1 MKLYQVGSAIV
12 LTALVVCDAK
22 NAFSQSPEKNEINA
36 ARVTVSMN
44 ADGSRT
50 VYQFDDAQHK
60 AIATTTGQD
69 GKLRQT
75 IRYEAIATTTGEDGK
90 LRQTIRYELDDVGRF
105 SGGRIFGPDGRLR
118 LKSRYTYDSEGRLQ
132 EETQSAENDAVL
144 HKIVY
149 SYDQNGKQT
158 GYSIFDASGKLL
170 GRKTPLVSRP
180 SPSPKSRE
188 KSSR

>member
-1 MKLYQVGSAIV
+1 MRLFQVGPAIV
-12 LTALVVCDAK
+12 LTALVCDARI
-22 NAFSQSPEKNEINA
+22 ASSQSPEKTEINA

-75 IRYEAIATTTGEDGK
+75 IRYEI
-90 LRQTIRYELDDVGRF
+90 DDAGRF
-105 SGGRIFGPDGRLR
+105 SSGRIFGPDGHLR
-118 LKSRYTYDSEGRLQ
+118 FKSHYTYDSTGRLQ
-132 EETQSAENDAVL
+132 EETQSAENDTLL

-149 SYDQNGKQT
+149 GYDQNGKQT
-158 GYSIFDASGKLL
+158 GYSIFDGSGKLL
-170 GRKTPLVSRP
+170 GRTTPLVTAP
-180 SPSPKSRE
+180 SPSPKSRA

>member
-1 MKLYQVGSAIV
+1 MKLFPVGFAIV
-12 LTALVVCDAK
+12 LTTLVCDTKIAL
-22 NAFSQSPEKNEINA
+22 SQPSEKTEINA

-75 IRYEAIATTTGEDGK
+75 IRYE
-90 LRQTIRYELDDVGRF
+90 LDDAARF
-105 SGGRIFGPDGRLR
+105 SRGHIFGPDGRWR
-118 LKSRYTYDSEGRLQ
+118 FKSRYTYDSEGRLQ
-132 EETQSAENDAVL
+132 EETQSAENDTVL

-149 SYDQNGKQT
+149 SYNQNGKQT

-170 GRKTPLVSRP
+170 GRTNPLVSAP

>member
-1 MKLYQVGSAIV
+1 MKVFAVRWAVVS
-12 LTALVVCDAK
+12 LTFACGPSLTL
-22 NAFSQSPEKNEINA
+22 SQAPEKTEINP

-75 IRYEAIATTTGEDGK
+75 IRYE
-90 LRQTIRYELDDVGRF
+90 LDDADRF
-105 SGGRIFGPDGRLR
+105 SSGRIFGPDGRLR
-118 LKSRYTYDSEGRLQ
+118 FKSRYTYDSAGRLQ
-132 EETQSAENDAVL
+132 EETQSAANDTLL

-170 GRKTPLVSRP
+170 GRTTPSVT
-180 SPSPKSRE
+180 SPASSPKARE
-188 KSSR
+188 KSPR

>member
-1 MKLYQVGSAIV
+1 MNLFQVGPVIV
-12 LTALVVCDAK
+12 LTALVCDAK
-22 NAFSQSPEKNEINA
+22 IAFGQSPEKTEINA

-75 IRYEAIATTTGEDGK
+75 IRYE
-90 LRQTIRYELDDVGRF
+90 LDDVGRF

-118 LKSRYTYDSEGRLQ
+118 FKSRYTYDSEGRLQ
-132 EETQSAENDAVL
+132 EETQSAGNDTVL

-149 SYDQNGKQT
+149 NYDPNGKQT
-158 GYSIFDASGKLL
+158 GYSIFDVSGKLL
-170 GRKTPLVSRP
+170 GRTNPLVSAP